1 MTYEQM
7 QILNELVSKFKE
19 KQVDVCIEEMSEL
32 TQALCKYKRGKL
44 NIDNLT
50 EELADVHI
58 MLMQMLLFFEIDSDV
73 FLETVDKK
81 INRTKERLLN
91 ND

>member
-32 TQALCKYKRGKL
+32 IQALCKFKRGKL
-44 NIDNLT
+44 NLDNLI
-50 EELADVHI
+50 EEIADVHI
-58 MLMQMLLFFEIDSDV
+58 MLMQMLLFFGIDSDV
-73 FLETVDKK
+73 FLDMVDKK
-81 INRTKERLLN
+81 INRTKERLLQK
-91 ND
+91 

>member
-7 QILNELVSKFKE
+7 QILNELVSKYKD
-19 KQVDVCIEEMSEL
+19 KQINVCIEEMSEL

-44 NIDNLT
+44 DKDNLI

-58 MLMQMLLFFEIDSDV
+58 MLMQMLLLFEIDSDE
-73 FLETVDKK
+73 FLEIVDKK
-81 INRTKERLLN
+81 INRTKERLL
-91 ND
+91 